1 MPHKHENGNS
11 LNLPNGSGKIGI
23 DGNVFASLYF
33 SPKLN
38 KRVIQKCQSRIHHHP
53 ATTNFFKKWN
63 LPIYYQLRFGEICNR
78 LNNVLIDVQKNGWE
92 ANLFPTSDSN
102 INGMP
107 SEKTFTLPCFKE
119 LYDIIEWLWRPN
131 VFLKPLTHRFF
142 RATIQLIGRITNFI
156 EDGMNG
162 KIKFG
167 STETITQD
175 DSIDNDNDDAA
186 EKIPE
191 TITIDNTYCWGK
203 RMEDVAAVSW
213 NLSLIEQSLSHHY
226 LDSVMNAV
234 TPKSASEKDSLHL
247 KENEI
252 SEVHELASEILNE
265 SSQEIIP
272 IVKKCW
278 NEIIVDIL
286 ITKCSAPLSAVRG
299 VAATYRM
306 TNRPPP
312 TMASPFVSTIL
323 RPLKEFDDSVYG
335 KVPSQ
340 IGDEWKN
347 AIITAVADKYSSAV
361 EELINTVQKTE
372 EALKNRKARRSAA
385 GGMSDGEKVK
395 LQLYLDEREFRQ
407 SIVAVGVE
415 AESIHGV
422 NKLSQLTKSGESL
435 FTQNQQV

>member
-1 MPHKHENGNS
+1 MQGKHENGNS
-11 LNLPNGSGKIGI
+11 LNLSSGSGKIGI
-23 DGNVFASLYF
+23 DGNAFASLYF

-38 KRVIQKCQSRIHHHP
+38 KRVIQKCQSRIHRHS
-53 ATTNFFKKWN
+53 ATSNFFKKWN

-92 ANLFPTSDSN
+92 ANLFPSANSN
-102 INGMP
+102 INEVL
-107 SEKTFTLPCFKE
+107 SEKTFTLPCFNE
-119 LYDIIEWLWRPN
+119 LYDIIEWLWRPD

-175 DSIDNDNDDAA
+175 ESIDNDNDDAA
-186 EKIPE
+186 EKVPE
-191 TITIDNTYCWGK
+191 TITIDNTYCWGE
-203 RMEDVAAVSW
+203 RIDDVAAVSW

-226 LDSVMNAV
+226 LDFVMNAV
-234 TPKSASEKDSLHL
+234 TPKIASEKESLYL
-247 KENEI
+247 KGNEI
-252 SEVHELASEILNE
+252 SNVHELASEILNE

-272 IVKKCW
+272 IVQKCW
-278 NEIIVDIL
+278 NEIIVGIL

-323 RPLKEFDDSVYG
+323 RPLKEFDDSVCG

-340 IGDEWKN
+340 IGDEWKKT
-347 AIITAVADKYSSAV
+347 IITAVAEKYSSAV
-361 EELINTVQKTE
+361 EELINTVQRTE

-395 LQLYLDEREFRQ
+395 LQLFLDYREFRK
-407 SIVAVGVE
+407 SIDTVGVE